1 MAAVA
6 ALALTTVTLVMV
18 LLVLNSRLNC
28 CRTLDKSVEIL
39 VVTNA
44 ARMSRLFFR
53 SLVLLFVRRLVGCMA
68 LTRSLCENG
77 IL

>member
-6 ALALTTVTLVMV
+6 ALASATVTLVMV
-18 LLVLNSRLNC
+18 LLALNC
-28 CRTLDKSVEIL
+28 CRALDRSVEIL
-39 VVTNA
+39 VLTHP

-53 SLVLLFVRRLVGCMA
+53 SLVVLFDRRLVGCEA
-68 LTRSLCENG
+68 LAHSLCENG

>member
-18 LLVLNSRLNC
+18 LLVLNC
-28 CRTLDKSVEIL
+28 CRTLDRSVEIL
-39 VVTNA
+39 VLTNT
-44 ARMSRLFFR
+44 ARMSSLFFR